1 MINLKN
7 LSDEERKAVYNIIKE
22 YTETGSSKTY
32 NNILYEDY
40 KEVPVDIK
48 TFIHDPQYLG
58 RALTDAEG
66 RYSLF
71 QY

>member
-7 LSDEERKAVYNIIKE
+7 LSPEERQAVLDILKE
-22 YTETGSSKTY
+22 YSTNGASAKY
-32 NNILYEDY
+32 NSILLEDY
-40 KEVPVDIK
+40 KEVPVNIK
-48 TFIHDPQYLG
+48 TFLHDPQYLG